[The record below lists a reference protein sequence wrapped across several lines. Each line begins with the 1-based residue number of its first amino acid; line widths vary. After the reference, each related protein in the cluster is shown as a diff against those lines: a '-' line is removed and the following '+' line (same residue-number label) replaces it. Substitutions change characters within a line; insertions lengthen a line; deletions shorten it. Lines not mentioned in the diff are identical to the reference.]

1 MRQAEFER
9 RQEARWLAFE
19 RWLLWAGR
27 KRRRAKPK
35 AKAAA
40 AGADHEQPP
49 ELDPAAVPEAFR
61 HVCADLAL
69 ARERQYSAELI
80 ERINGLALRGHH
92 VLYRAHARRRPAL
105 LEFLTR
111 DFPRL
116 VRAEAV
122 PVSIAALLFFGPL
135 LLLIAAIQAW
145 PEFASVVLAPDELG
159 RFQEMYRE
167 SNEKLGMRASDTNTG
182 MFAFYIWNNVRIGFQ
197 TFAGGL
203 VFGLGSVVFL
213 LMNGVYI
220 GAVAGHLTQVG
231 LGQSFWSF
239 AAGHSAFE
247 LTAIALSGGAG
258 LKLGWAL
265 IAPGRMSRRAALVA
279 AGRDAVRLVLGAA
292 FLFFAAALIEA
303 YWSPLKLADPMPKY
317 AVGGGLWALTLA
329 YLGFAGRGRGA

>member
-9 RQEARWLAFE
+9 RQQARWLAFE
-19 RWLLWAGR
+19 RWLAWAGR
-27 KRRRAKPK
+27 KRRRGKSK
-35 AKAAA
+35 H
-40 AGADHEQPP
+40 ADEQQP
-49 ELDPAAVPEAFR
+49 ELDPVAVPEAFR

-69 ARERQYSAELI
+69 ARERQYSADLI

-92 VLYRAHARRRPAL
+92 MLYRAHARRRPAL
-105 LEFLTR
+105 LAFLTR

-116 VRAEAV
+116 VRREAG
-122 PVSIAALLFFGPL
+122 PVSLAALLFFGPL
-135 LLLIAAIQAW
+135 LVLIAATQVW
-145 PEFASVVLAPDELG
+145 PGFASVVLGPDELNQ
-159 RFQEMYRE
+159 FQEMYRP
-167 SNEKLGMRASDTNTG
+167 SNQHLGMRASDTNTG

-203 VFGLGSVVFL
+203 LFGLGSVVFL
-213 LMNGVYI
+213 LMNGIYI

-231 LGQSFWSF
+231 LGETFWSF

-265 IAPGRMSRRAALVA
+265 IAPGRLSRRAALVA
-279 AGRDAVRLVLGAA
+279 AGREAVRLVLGAA

-303 YWSPLKLADPMPKY
+303 FWSPTNLGDPMPKY
-317 AVGGGLWALTLA
+317 AVGGLLWALTLA
-329 YLGFAGRGRGA
+329 YFGFAGRGRDA